1 MKTTLKN
8 TTWVIIS
15 LFILLHVEISAQGFK
30 SVLESKI
37 KADRNTLN
45 LEMKGAYEPFK
56 VIVKVNEK
64 LESNPE
70 LINSDPF
77 GEGWIAEISNVDRS
91 EPLLSA
97 AEYASLTA

>member
-1 MKTTLKN
+1 M
-8 TTWVIIS
+8 
-15 LFILLHVEISAQGFK
+15 
-30 SVLESKI
+30 
-37 KADRNTLN
+37 
-45 LEMKGAYEPFK
+45 
-56 VIVKVNEK
+56 KVNEK

-97 AEYASLTA
+97 AEYSTLTA